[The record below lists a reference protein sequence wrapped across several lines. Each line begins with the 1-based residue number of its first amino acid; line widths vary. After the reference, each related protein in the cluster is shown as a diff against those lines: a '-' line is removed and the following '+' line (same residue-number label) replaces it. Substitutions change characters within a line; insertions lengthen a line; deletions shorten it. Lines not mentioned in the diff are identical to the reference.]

1 MTYLT
6 SLERDKLLDMDV
18 SIKMNNQTYNIAAT
32 RKFEFYHELYIES
45 MLAKFY
51 ERVYFAVITLQ
62 FVLGVVIMF
71 IGHQSGVAGVLLLA
85 LVAVMMFVNPQR
97 RSLKARRREA
107 QYVDMIALLDTYS
120 DDELSAHICAITRG
134 NACGRGLVEKAAYLQ
149 AAHYFGATEL
159 AADAKKQLSCAD
171 KLVASLAGGLPL

>member
-1 MTYLT
+1 MTFLT
-6 SLERDKLLDMDV
+6 SLGRDKLLDMDV
-18 SIKMNNQTYNIAAT
+18 RIKMKSQTYNIAAT

-62 FVLGVVIMF
+62 LILGIVIIF
-71 IGHQSGVAGVLLLA
+71 IGHQSGAAGILLLA
-85 LVAVMMFVNPQR
+85 LVTVMMVVNPQR

-107 QYVDMIALLDTYS
+107 QYVDMIALIDTYS
-120 DDELSAHICAITRG
+120 DDELSAHICAITRD

-149 AAHYFGATEL
+149 AAHYFGAMEL
-159 AADAKKQLSCAD
+159 AADVKRQLGCTD